1 MKKLSNV
8 LWGIVLIAVGA
19 VFALNALEITDIDIF
34 FDGWWTLFIII
45 PSLIDVFKEKAD
57 KTGSFIALAL
67 GVFLLLCAQDVLEFS
82 LVFKLFVP
90 VVIVVI
96 GFNIIFKTFRG
107 SKAKEILEKNRI
119 NGAVSKEYAA
129 VFSGNDVQINGEVF
143 EGAKLTAVFGGI
155 DLDLRNAII
164 NNDCVI
170 DVSATFGG
178 ADIIVP
184 DNVNIVSNATG
195 IFGGVSNKRRNNP
208 ANTVTIYITGL
219 CLFGGIEIK

>member
-1 MKKLSNV
+1 MKNPIPAIPK
-8 LWGIVLIAVGA
+8 
-19 VFALNALEITDIDIF
+19 NAAIHVKN
-34 FDGWWTLFIII
+34 
-45 PSLIDVFKEKAD
+45 PSGLYSLK
-57 KTGSFIALAL
+57 S
-67 GVFLLLCAQDVLEFS
+67 CA
-82 LVFKLFVP
+82 
-90 VVIVVI
+90 
-96 GFNIIFKTFRG
+96 IIFKTFRG

-129 VFSGNDVQINGEVF
+129 VFSGNDVQFNGEVF

-164 NNDCVI
+164 NKDCVI

-184 DNVNIVSNATG
+184 ENVNVVSNATG